1 MIVPSK
7 SGVQSCSGRME
18 KGCSLRADYLKQ
30 YAQVTLCISKL
41 AYLPDSVYDNVL
53 VQSLIIILSSRQ
65 VRICFILF
73 PSHAP
78 SKEIDCENK
87 EA

>member
-1 MIVPSK
+1 MFWEDGEGLFIK
-7 SGVQSCSGRME
+7 SC
-18 KGCSLRADYLKQ
+18 YLKQ

-53 VQSLIIILSSRQ
+53 VQSLIIMLSSRQ